1 MTPPEPAASD
11 AILGTTA
18 DAIVQAIADG
28 LAGPGWAITPGFV
41 SSDLVATLA
50 HELDGKLAR
59 GELRAAAVGA
69 GAQRAVRREIRGDLI
84 QWLAGEGSDAEREV
98 LARLDA
104 VRVGLNGALQLGLH
118 ELECHYAAYPPGAF
132 YARHLDR
139 SPAGVERVVSVVLY
153 LNPDWLE
160 ADGGELRLH
169 APGGAVDVTPYG
181 GTLATFLS
189 DSLEHEVRPA
199 RRVRRSLTGWF
210 RRRPLGTPFV

>member
-1 MTPPEPAASD
+1 MTPPGPAASE
-11 AILGTTA
+11 ATA
-18 DAIVQAIADG
+18 EATARAIADG

-41 SSDLVATLA
+41 SPDLVATLA
-50 HELDGKLAR
+50 QELDARHAR
-59 GELRAAAVGA
+59 GELRPAAVGA
-69 GAQRAVRREIRGDLI
+69 GAHRAVRPEIRGDLI
-84 QWLAGEGSDAEREV
+84 QWLVGEGSDAEREV

-104 VRVGLNGALQLGLH
+104 LRLALNGALQLGLH

-139 SPAGVERVVSVVLY
+139 SPAGVERVVSIVLY

-160 ADGGELRLH
+160 ADGGELRLQV
-169 APGGAVDVTPYG
+169 PGGAVDVTPYG

-189 DSLEHEVRPA
+189 ESLEHEVRPA

-210 RRRPLGTPFV
+210 RRRPLGTPFVRS